1 MLILL
6 FQLKKENQ
14 QVRKAYFGSNR
25 KENWMM
31 NALVYK
37 GISNVTKTEN
47 VLMVQ
52 YLAPLTVFVSS

>member
-25 KENWMM
+25 KGKLDDECPGI
-31 NALVYK
+31 K
-37 GISNVTKTEN
+37 GN
-47 VLMVQ
+47 
-52 YLAPLTVFVSS
+52 